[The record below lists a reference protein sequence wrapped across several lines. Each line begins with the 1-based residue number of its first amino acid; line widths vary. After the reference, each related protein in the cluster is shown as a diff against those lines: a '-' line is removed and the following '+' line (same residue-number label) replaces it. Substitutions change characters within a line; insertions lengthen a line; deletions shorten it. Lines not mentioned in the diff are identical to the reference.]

1 MKKVGIVICNYNKVD
16 DVLVCIQCVLESRF
30 QDFDLYVVDNAS
42 TDTSVQEIR
51 RQYPQVTLFVNE
63 ENLGGSGGFNR
74 GLREIYA
81 KGYPYLMCV
90 DNDAMLDEN
99 AIGNLYEFLESHPEV
114 GIAAS
119 KIYHT
124 EAPDRIQ
131 QFGQKID
138 FEYFCTEVPH
148 LNMVEDGTMPEY
160 LYVDSVAACS
170 LMVRRSTI
178 DRIGFLPEDNFLY
191 WDDTE
196 WCHKC
201 NLAGMKVAS
210 VGTSKALHAMGAKR
224 ESVNTFPTYY
234 AWRNWIAFF
243 AKYAPEEDYEK
254 MAKTFLS
261 SIFQIA
267 YEGMH
272 TGMQAKINTVML
284 ACDDALHGVTGK
296 AGENRIFP
304 LEYNDAPFQE
314 LFEASDT
321 YYIEVNG
328 YAWLAEELRIKAEQL
343 GYQIHWVDQRGSGVP
358 VIALCQ
364 SIFEVEDLSLQKVYV
379 DIEYCIL
386 RTERDVED
394 VLHYYSGKRLY
405 LYAET
410 PAFVQKLRELRVSRL
425 ARGEERIE
433 TDKNVMGKT
442 SYFGQD

>member
-16 DVLVCIQCVLESRF
+16 CVLDCIQCILESRF

-42 TDTSVQEIR
+42 SDNSVAEIR
-51 RQYPQVTLFVNE
+51 KRYPQVTLLVNE
-63 ENLGGSGGFNR
+63 ENRGGSGGFNR
-74 GLREIYA
+74 GLRQAYEQ
-81 KGYPYLMCV
+81 GYPYLMCV
-90 DNDAMLDEN
+90 DNDALLDEN
-99 AIGNLYEFLESHPEV
+99 AVGNLYEFLESHPEA
-114 GIAAS
+114 GMAGS

-124 EAPDRIQ
+124 EAPDLIQ

-148 LNMVEDGTMPEY
+148 LNQVEDGTMPEY

-178 DRIGFLPEDNFLY
+178 DRIGFMPEENFLY

-234 AWRNWIAFF
+234 AWRNWISFF
-243 AKYAPEEDYEK
+243 AKYTPEEDYEK
-254 MAKTFLS
+254 MARTFLS

-272 TGMQAKINTVML
+272 TGMKAKTRTVKL
-284 ACDDALHGVTGK
+284 ACDDALHGVTGR

-304 LEYNDAPFQE
+304 LDYPDAPFRG
-314 LFEASDT
+314 LLEASDT
-321 YYIEVNG
+321 FYIETDG
-328 YAWLAEELRIKAEQL
+328 HEWLAEELRQKAEQL
-343 GYQIHWVDQRGSGVP
+343 GYHIKWAEQEKADVP

-364 SIFEVEDLSLQKVYV
+364 SIFDIEDLSLQKIYMDV
-379 DIEYCIL
+379 EYCIL
-386 RTERDVED
+386 RTEED
-394 VLHYYSGKRLY
+394 AMNVINYNYSKRLY
-405 LYAET
+405 LFAET
-410 PAFVQKLRELRVSRL
+410 PVFVQKLHELRQQNEIS
-425 ARGEERIE
+425 
-433 TDKNVMGKT
+433 
-442 SYFGQD
+442 